1 MITITL
7 PCILGKKSKDELI
20 TSKDI
25 TIQLCENALIGRTNY
40 WYKDGE
46 DFKEKLINDKSYFKK
61 AAIENIGI
69 AWSNDDEVYFIAIKG
84 VALDFYINVES
95 AEKGNEVLDIFIKW
109 WLE

>member
-7 PCILGKKSKDELI
+7 PCIFGKKSKNELLK
-20 TSKDI
+20 SKDI
-25 TIQLCENALIGRTNY
+25 TIQLCENVFIGRTNY

-46 DFKEKLINDKSYFKK
+46 DFKEKLINDKTYIKK
-61 AAIENIGI
+61 TSIENIGVG
-69 AWSNDDEVYFIAIKG
+69 WDTEDEAYFIAVKG
-84 VALDFYINVES
+84 IAIDFYINVES